1 MNYDEFLKKEE
12 QIQALPDEEQKKF
25 YAECLEN
32 EQDFSSV
39 RVHASDSYGALF
51 FWEGNFR
58 KTIDI
63 VEPVVMNY
71 QSFPFSKN

>member
-39 RVHASDSYGALF
+39 RVHASYSYGALF